1 MWLTV
6 QHFLFLWREG
16 RAFVFGKYLCSIAG
30 VMHHAVC
37 LFYSIDRYPEMSTC
51 DIQDS
56 GTLLYLAAIQDRSI
70 LSCCYKMEDTNP
82 MNISFFFREENQ

>member
-37 LFYSIDRYPEMSTC
+37 LFYSIDRYPEMSTL
-51 DIQDS
+51 IFR
-56 GTLLYLAAIQDRSI
+56 TLEHCFILLLFRIVPFYLAAIKWKIQI
-70 LSCCYKMEDTNP
+70 L
-82 MNISFFFREENQ
+82 